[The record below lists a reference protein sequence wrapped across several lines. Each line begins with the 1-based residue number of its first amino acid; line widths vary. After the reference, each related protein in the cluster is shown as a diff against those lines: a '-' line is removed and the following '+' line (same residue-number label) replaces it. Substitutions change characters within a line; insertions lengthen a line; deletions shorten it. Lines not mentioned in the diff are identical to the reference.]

1 MDRRR
6 EDLIASFLLLLLSV
20 VIIVGIV
27 QWVKVERE
35 IKEIHQADA
44 QMTIGTDRK
53 LAETVQSLESTLKE
67 RIEYQFD
74 VSTDPLDMTKVIT
87 SRKFLEKL
95 GVDRIERMQQTMRLA
110 ATVVGSDGSGAI
122 VVRYLGRNHILHKGD
137 MLAGWRVVEIGTRT
151 ATLEKQGARRVL
163 KNRPAVEGA
172 EESGLRLSVL
182 PGDTSDPSSYD
193 PGNY

>member
-122 VVRYLGRNHILHKGD
+122 VVRYLGR
-137 MLAGWRVVEIGTRT
+137 
-151 ATLEKQGARRVL
+151 
-163 KNRPAVEGA
+163 
-172 EESGLRLSVL
+172 
-182 PGDTSDPSSYD
+182 
-193 PGNY
+193 